1 MSTLSL
7 FLFLVVLFVTLAYYY
22 LQVLLASITCYKT
35 PMFGIQGEHRGTTRH
50 SDFNECLLLV
60 IVAGD
65 YMGFM
70 SGWVA
75 LGG

>member
-35 PMFGIQGEHRGTTRH
+35 PLFGIQGEQRGTRH
-50 SDFNECLLLV
+50 SDFNECLLFV
-60 IVAGD
+60 IVAGG

-70 SGWVA
+70 YGWVA